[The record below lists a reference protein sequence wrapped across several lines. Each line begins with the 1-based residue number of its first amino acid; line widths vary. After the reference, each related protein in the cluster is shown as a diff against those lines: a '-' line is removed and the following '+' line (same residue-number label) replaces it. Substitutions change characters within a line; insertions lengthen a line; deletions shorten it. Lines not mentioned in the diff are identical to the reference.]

1 MYVKC
6 QIQTYT
12 LLIQMLVNMQRL
24 YRRTSQF
31 VTNVLFWSLAR
42 IHVKTEDQDSAK
54 KMTSIW
60 GKIDSSRFILSDY
73 AIALSNP
80 FFQNPKNF
88 KQNFHVGNKQTALSQ
103 FHTQKVEGG

>member
-42 IHVKTEDQDSAK
+42 IHVKTED
-54 KMTSIW
+54 
-60 GKIDSSRFILSDY
+60 SRLGEEND
-73 AIALSNP
+73 
-80 FFQNPKNF
+80 
-88 KQNFHVGNKQTALSQ
+88 
-103 FHTQKVEGG
+103 